1 MQPRKHENT
10 KKTNMLRTPST
21 LPAETE
27 DLITRVI
34 GCCINVHR
42 ALGPGLLEAAY
53 CRAIALEFDH
63 CEISYAREKQIEVSY
78 RDQVVCHQRLD
89 LVVADQIILEIKS
102 VDHVTPV
109 HRAQIMSYMRIAR
122 LRVGLLM
129 NFNVVVLPDG
139 IKRVVL

>member
-1 MQPRKHENT
+1 
-10 KKTNMLRTPST
+10 MLRTAST
-21 LPAETE
+21 LPVETE

-53 CRAIALEFDH
+53 CRAVALEFDH
-63 CEISYAREKQIEVSY
+63 CGISYVREKQIEVSY
-78 RDQVVCHQRLD
+78 RNQVVCHHRLD
-89 LVVADQIILEIKS
+89 LVVADQLILEIKS
-102 VDHVTPV
+102 VDNISPV
-109 HRAQIMSYMRIAR
+109 HRAQIMSYMRITK
-122 LRVGLLM
+122 LRAGLLI